1 MLSAAGPETTPA
13 KTPPKAPVTIGGA
26 ENELPKFLIRDG
38 GQGIGVVPPPLPRE
52 PVMQVMRR
60 ALAPLMA
67 SRRAVAGLAAAPIAA
82 ASIYI
87 AAGYIAAIEPPRPV
101 EAQRPRNDVAEA
113 VRLVALVEQ
122 RLQYAAGLSRAEAVD
137 ATEAARAVA
146 AEARAVVEEPDP
158 VEWIVLRN
166 LPAGATL
173 TSGAPAGPG
182 TWALAASNTGA
193 LAGRLGEGFE
203 TAVTADAE
211 LISQAGLPVAQLKLQ
226 LVKPQAV
233 AEGDA
238 EMDKADAPQQ
248 IAAPK
253 PLKRKRFNR
262 AHRSAGKV
270 AAHEAAGSHRRVRQ
284 SHDAYQARAVVSQ
297 PYRAAQPAQGQQAG
311 EEQPSGPISK
321 FFAWI
326 KGDGKSDSKKEEPV
340 VADEPADDHIRRGLG
355 IAPQE

>member
-1 MLSAAGPETTPA
+1 MLSATGPETTPQ
-13 KTPPKAPVTIGGA
+13 KAPVTIGGA

-52 PVMQVMRR
+52 PVTQVMRR
-60 ALAPLMA
+60 VLAPLLA
-67 SRRAVAGLAAAPIAA
+67 SRRAVAGLAAAPVAA

-101 EAQRPRNDVAEA
+101 EAHRPRNDVAEA

-122 RLQYAAGLSRAEAVD
+122 RLQYAAGLSRAEAVN
-137 ATEAARAVA
+137 ATDAARAAA

-193 LAGRLGEGFE
+193 LAGLLGEGFE
-203 TAVTADAE
+203 TTVTADAE

-233 AEGDA
+233 AEGEA

-253 PLKRKRFNR
+253 AVKRKRFNR
-262 AHRSAGKV
+262 AHRSASKV
-270 AAHEAAGSHRRVRQ
+270 ATHEARDTRRRVRQ
-284 SHDAYQARAVVSQ
+284 ANDAYQARAAAAQ
-297 PYRAAQPAQGQQAG
+297 PYRAAQTAAPQEAAG
-311 EEQPSGPISK
+311 DEPSGPISK

-326 KGDGKSDSKKEEPV
+326 KGDGKSDNKKEEPV
-340 VADEPADDHIRRGLG
+340 VAEEPADDHIRRGLG
-355 IAPQE
+355 VAPQE